1 MIIVLII
8 LFLFFIIWTY
18 LMLNDKFFNL
28 DNSFY
33 DKLIIKEPYTT
44 FFKIITNLA
53 NTKLFILI
61 CCISLLFLN
70 DKKLGLV
77 ITILMLIDAILVFLI
92 KFLIKRKRPD
102 KNPLVKERGYSYPSG
117 HMVSAIS
124 FYGFILFLVLISNLI
139 LPFKIIISI
148 FIIIIILFIGLSRI
162 FLGVHY
168 LSDIIGAIF
177 IGTNYILLYIYL
189 LQNIKI

>member
-124 FYGFILFLVLISNLI
+124 FYGFILFLVLISNII

-148 FIIIIILFIGLSRI
+148 SIIIIILFIGLSRI

>member
-1 MIIVLII
+1 MIIVLIM